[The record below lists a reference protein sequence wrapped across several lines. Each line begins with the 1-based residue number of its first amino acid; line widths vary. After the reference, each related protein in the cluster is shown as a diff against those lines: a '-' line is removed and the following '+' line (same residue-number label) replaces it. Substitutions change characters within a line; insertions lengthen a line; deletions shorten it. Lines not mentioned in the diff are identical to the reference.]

1 MVGSLG
7 FGLVYS
13 RYDWKSGHKGQ
24 HFRIPCIAGLL
35 KGVSPRPGEA
45 QQISAGVA
53 RQPPGGVAKY
63 DPIMDRGRKI
73 LTRLTV
79 HIFLTIAA
87 VRYGRSSIS
96 QFNTGRK
103 MPEKSPRSFGPRR
116 WGVTLPAVIALAGV
130 VTAVPA
136 FAKAA
141 DIDLPASAFSRAE
154 FPSAEA
160 ASRIL
165 RSGDLAGERGGCCL
179 AGSVHYDVSIS
190 EAGWYELTV
199 AGRPLEVEFLIAPSA
214 PATGSPSFQVY
225 GGADAMLNGE
235 DKVANLWLDAAAY
248 TITLRREYWTGY
260 PSITGIRLRK
270 AGHDPAKMAFAA
282 FGSPRPV
289 FRSGQCPPLRVLA
302 GGPAVRTWTLFA
314 YVHASDGRQL
324 TRTVLKIPAS
334 GGPQAHDL
342 PVPCEKA
349 GGYYVSF
356 GTDASSIATRDM
368 RPVLY
373 EVIDTGASNPAARSS
388 TRTLVQTIDLAA
400 RAPDYSSGGDTRIE
414 TTMLGAYRE
423 SGEFGFTSYQR
434 APQAARR
441 GLPEPSWFAYKL
453 TGLVP
458 QKPHLVEVDYPDDAR
473 RSFAIALR
481 EAKPLSYPVS
491 AGVDSGGEFSLSRAI
506 KTHSLLFWP
515 RSDQV
520 RLAIMNIHD
529 GMRAAA
535 SAIRV
540 FRLDESPLPEY
551 RRSAGRKFINWYEEG
566 ANFTSMFGMRDEW
579 WKGEVQTETVERWVR
594 SAAAAGYT
602 MLMPTMVVYDFAL
615 YPSRFNRVF
624 SKPDTDYLRRILLV
638 AEKYGIR
645 IVPELHPR
653 ADELDWPFAS
663 VPDPKPNLL
672 LSRAGSTNF
681 FRPDGRSRNY
691 PPLFNPLHPSNQDW
705 YVSMIGELVDR
716 YKDSP
721 ALEGVSVRLMDWA
734 NPALNNFNSLEW
746 GYDDST
752 IQLFLRETGTALP
765 SSLLPGA
772 RPATSGQASRR
783 YDWLM
788 SNARSSWID
797 WRCRKIAQLYVRIRD
812 RVREARPDLKVYS
825 TVFPFG
831 NDIDYRR
838 SLIEAGIDPA
848 LLSRIEG
855 VVLINALTSYGRRE
869 PDRILTQK
877 IRDRLLQ
884 PSGLRALASGVEP
897 GAFLSGAYY
906 IEATDAIAPPQQLGF
921 PAGTRATWMSIAVT
935 PAGRHF
941 LERYAIQLAETDAQV
956 LGDGGNAYSLGQP
969 LLGDWIREYRALPAV
984 PFLRRE
990 DAVDPVAVWT
1000 REDAGGLTFY
1010 IVNHERYTV
1019 PLHLSILG
1027 TRQVTRI
1034 ATGERLSLTQ
1044 GKMTVKLAPYQLL
1057 AYSASPGS
1065 SIVEVSQSPPA
1076 VEVQRVQEQVAWIAE
1091 LDKSV
1096 RSSPGTLGLDHD
1108 LEAVL
1113 SSTVDQAQAA
1123 LTRHHYWRARVLL
1136 EDHRMMRIYSQVGEQ
1151 PPDLRD
1157 AVLPE

>member
-1 MVGSLG
+1 M
-7 FGLVYS
+7 
-13 RYDWKSGHKGQ
+13 
-24 HFRIPCIAGLL
+24 
-35 KGVSPRPGEA
+35 
-45 QQISAGVA
+45 
-53 RQPPGGVAKY
+53 
-63 DPIMDRGRKI
+63 
-73 LTRLTV
+73 
-79 HIFLTIAA
+79 
-87 VRYGRSSIS
+87 
-96 QFNTGRK
+96 
-103 MPEKSPRSFGPRR
+103 
-116 WGVTLPAVIALAGV
+116 
-130 VTAVPA
+130 
-136 FAKAA
+136 AA
-141 DIDLPASAFSRAE
+141 DIDLPAAAFSSAE

-165 RSGDLAGERGGCCL
+165 RSGDLSGERGGCCL
-179 AGSVHYDVSIS
+179 AGSVRYDVSIS

-214 PATGSPSFQVY
+214 PANASPSFQVY
-225 GGADAMLNGE
+225 GGADAMLSGE

-248 TITLRREYWTGY
+248 TITLRREHWTGF

-270 AGHDPAKMAFAA
+270 AGRDPAKMAFAA
-282 FGSPRPV
+282 FDSPRPI

-302 GGPAVRTWTLFA
+302 GGPAVRNWVLFGD
-314 YVHASDGRQL
+314 VHASDGRQV
-324 TRTVLKIPAS
+324 TRTALKIPAS
-334 GGPQAHDL
+334 GGPQEHDL

-356 GTDASSIATRDM
+356 GTDASSIATREM
-368 RPVLY
+368 RPVQY
-373 EVIDTGASNPAARSS
+373 EVIDTTASNPAAKSS
-388 TRTLVQTIDLAA
+388 TRTLVQAIDLAA
-400 RAPDYSSGGDTRIE
+400 RAPEYSAGGDTRIK

-434 APQAARR
+434 ASQAARR
-441 GLPEPSWFAYKL
+441 GLPEPSWFAYNL
-453 TGLVP
+453 SGLVP

-520 RLAIMNIHD
+520 RLVIMNIHD

-540 FRLDESPLPEY
+540 FRLDEQPLPQY
-551 RRSAGRKFINWYEEG
+551 RRSAGRQFIDWYEEG
-566 ANFTSMFGMRDEW
+566 INFTSLFGMREEW
-579 WKGEVQTETVERWVR
+579 WKGEVQTEAVERWVR

-653 ADELDWPFAS
+653 ADELDWPFAP
-663 VPDPKPNLL
+663 VPEPKPNLL

-681 FRPDGRSRNY
+681 FRPDRRSRNY

-716 YKDSP
+716 YKDSR
-721 ALEGVSVRLMDWA
+721 ALEGVSLRLMDWA
-734 NPALNNFNSLEW
+734 NPALNNFNSLDW
-746 GYDDST
+746 GYDDFT
-752 IQLFLRETGTALP
+752 IQLFVQETGTALP
-765 SSLLPGA
+765 PSLLPGA
-772 RPATSGQASRR
+772 GSATPARASGRH
-783 YDWLM
+783 DWLM
-788 SNARSSWID
+788 ANARARWIE

-812 RVREARPDLKVYS
+812 RVREARPDLKVYT

-838 SLIEAGIDPA
+838 SLIEAGIDPV

-855 VVLINALTSYGRRE
+855 VVPINALTSYGRRE
-869 PDRILTQK
+869 LDRMLTQK

-884 PSGLRALASGVEP
+884 PGGLRALASGVEP

-921 PAGTRATWMSIAVT
+921 PAGTRATWMSVAVT

-969 LLGDWIREYRALPAV
+969 LLGDWIREYRGLPAV

-1000 REDAGGLTFY
+1000 REDAGGLKFY
-1010 IVNHERYTV
+1010 VVNRERYAV
-1019 PLHLSILG
+1019 PLRLSILG

-1034 ATGERLSLTQ
+1034 ATGEPLLLTQ

-1057 AYSASPGS
+1057 AYSAPPGS
-1065 SIVEVSQSPPA
+1065 RIVEVLQNPPTA
-1076 VEVQRVQEQVAWIAE
+1076 EVQRVQAQVAWITE
-1091 LDKSV
+1091 LEKRM
-1096 RSSPGTLGLDHD
+1096 RSSHAAIR
-1108 LEAVL
+1108 LEPELRAVL
-1113 SSTVDQAQAA
+1113 SDTVEHAQAA
-1123 LTRHHYWRARVLL
+1123 LAKRHYWRARVLI
-1136 EDHRMMRIYSQVGEQ
+1136 EDHRMMQIYSQVGEQ

-1157 AVLPE
+1157 ALVPE